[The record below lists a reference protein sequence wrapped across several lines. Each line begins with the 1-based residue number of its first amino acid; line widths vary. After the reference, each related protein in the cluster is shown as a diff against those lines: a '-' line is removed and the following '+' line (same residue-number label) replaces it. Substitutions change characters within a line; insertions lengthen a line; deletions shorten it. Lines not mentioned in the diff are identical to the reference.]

1 MRFIEGISAALI
13 NSTGSAILVSS
24 FLPQHRGRVL
34 GTSVSGVYLG
44 LAFGPF
50 FGGFLT
56 EAIGWRSIF
65 YLASAFG
72 VMASILAFSYLK
84 EERSANWSVKQLDIK
99 GATLYMLGLFTLVY
113 GSSHIP
119 LFKGWLSMAA
129 GLILLIL
136 FILSQ
141 QRGSNPLIKIELFT
155 KNRLFAYSN
164 LASLINYSATYAIV
178 FLLSLYLQKVGALSP
193 KSAGMILIAQP
204 IVMALFSPITGRLSD
219 YIQPRYLSSA
229 GMALCALGLFFLG
242 FLGEGS
248 SVLTIV
254 IILVF
259 VGLGFA
265 LFSSPNMNTI
275 MSSVDKTNY
284 GVASGTASTMRVL
297 GQMVS
302 MTIVTLLFATLFNGY
317 SIEDVDNAL
326 FIKMIRIGFHL
337 FAAICVIGIY
347 FSFNRGAIVR
357 E

>member
-1 MRFIEGISAALI
+1 
-13 NSTGSAILVSS
+13 
-24 FLPQHRGRVL
+24 
-34 GTSVSGVYLG
+34 
-44 LAFGPF
+44 
-50 FGGFLT
+50 
-56 EAIGWRSIF
+56 
-65 YLASAFG
+65 
-72 VMASILAFSYLK
+72 
-84 EERSANWSVKQLDIK
+84 
-99 GATLYMLGLFTLVY
+99 
-113 GSSHIP
+113 
-119 LFKGWLSMAA
+119 MAA